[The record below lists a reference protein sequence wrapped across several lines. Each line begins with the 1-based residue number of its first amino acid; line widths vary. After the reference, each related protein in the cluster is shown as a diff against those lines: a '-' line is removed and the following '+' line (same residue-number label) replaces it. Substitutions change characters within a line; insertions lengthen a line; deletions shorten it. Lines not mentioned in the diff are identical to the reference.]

1 MSVFIR
7 YILNHHKKQAF
18 LLGILGLLSSL
29 TSVIM
34 SLTLK
39 YSVDVLF
46 SVENSH
52 GTIAILL
59 FFLMAVTTYLSDQIG
74 ENYLLT
80 KYQAKFVHRLRRNLI
95 DSYLSLPYDK
105 AREHDMGELMNRDDV
120 AAELGDLYVSVVY
133 NLPYCVLESVGF
145 IIFLAV
151 AFSWKMDV
159 ILLVLIPFALLLKT
173 VMKEMQRTNGEINRK
188 KAMSHN
194 FFLDVLSKVD
204 FVKAN
209 GMTALMERKYG
220 QKNDLILGLQR
231 RLYGYNSLMRF
242 SQFLLENM
250 VAFLVPAVGVWMM
263 QNGDIT
269 PGGVTV
275 STTVFATFLVPSLF
289 QAIELVKEIGRSKTV
304 AEDVIR
310 KAECEKKNMRKK
322 TGAMNPDILIRAD
335 RVSHKSR
342 NKVLLDNVSLTLPVK
357 GCVGI
362 CGPSGEG
369 KSTFLKMIAG
379 LLEPDEGRI
388 IYNAEYFSEE
398 NICERIAYLNSD
410 VFFMDDTVLENV
422 KAGGDGWEKALRLR
436 EMDRLLRHLPE
447 KEQTVLINNADNLS
461 GGQRQLLGFARALAK
476 TQAAVILLDEP
487 AASLDRQTQK
497 EIGKL
502 ICGAAKEK
510 CVVVVTH
517 QMELLSEMPQSYRLE
532 RGRLTEMTGR
542 GFE

>member
-34 SLTLK
+34 SLTLR

-151 AFSWKMDV
+151 AVSWKMDV
-159 ILLVLIPFALLLKT
+159 ILLILLPFALLLKA
-173 VMKEMQRTNGEINRK
+173 VMKEMQRTNG
-188 KAMSHN
+188 
-194 FFLDVLSKVD
+194 
-204 FVKAN
+204 
-209 GMTALMERKYG
+209 MTAVMERKYG
-220 QKNDLILGLQR
+220 QKNDLTLGLQR
-231 RLYGYNSLMRF
+231 RLYAYNFLMQF

-310 KAECEKKNMRKK
+310 KAEYEKKDMREK

-379 LLEPDEGRI
+379 LLEPDEGWI
-388 IYNAEYFSEE
+388 IYNAEYFSKE
-398 NICERIAYLNSD
+398 NHKSGIERRSD
-410 VFFMDDTVLENV
+410 RACSRSAQNH
-422 KAGGDGWEKALRLR
+422 GG
-436 EMDRLLRHLPE
+436 
-447 KEQTVLINNADNLS
+447 
-461 GGQRQLLGFARALAK
+461 
-476 TQAAVILLDEP
+476 
-487 AASLDRQTQK
+487 
-497 EIGKL
+497 
-502 ICGAAKEK
+502 
-510 CVVVVTH
+510 
-517 QMELLSEMPQSYRLE
+517 
-532 RGRLTEMTGR
+532 
-542 GFE
+542 